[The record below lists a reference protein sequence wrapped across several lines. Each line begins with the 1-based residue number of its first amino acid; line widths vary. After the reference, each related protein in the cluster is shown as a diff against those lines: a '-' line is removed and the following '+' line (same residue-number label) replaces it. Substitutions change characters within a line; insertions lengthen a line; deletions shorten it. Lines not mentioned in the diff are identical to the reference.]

1 MIFVKQNIIG
11 LPHVDHVAMLLALVE
26 VPFLLRVIDQNE
38 RRSSPNIFTGI
49 AARWKVIATPP
60 GGSTEEN
67 LVSTASNH
75 AICSGEHESVSA
87 AHLGTNIPQICW

>member
-49 AARWKVIATPP
+49 VERRKVIATSP

-67 LVSTASNH
+67 LVSTASND
-75 AICSGEHESVSA
+75 AICSDEHESIST
-87 AHLGTNIPQICW
+87 AHLGANIPQICW